1 MRRAWTQAFPR
12 SKDRPPGE
20 YAAPNSKL
28 TRPSLS
34 APRRKRRV
42 DLSQNGYSLSLSLS
56 FFFREGRGTVEEE
69 GEGATLFPGASR
81 PPKLLGEAR

>member
-1 MRRAWTQAFPR
+1 MAT
-12 SKDRPPGE
+12 
-20 YAAPNSKL
+20 L
-28 TRPSLS
+28 
-34 APRRKRRV
+34 
-42 DLSQNGYSLSLSLS
+42 LSLSLS